1 MEVSFGTN
9 LAYYYIGVAVR
20 GERVDDNLLLDSLI
34 DKAAQEGTN
43 TVAVAAAEEAEVI
56 EAVIDALDRNLA
68 RFILFGDK
76 EKISSLIEMKKF
88 DWMNNNR
95 LKIVD
100 ADSEAIAA
108 ELAVK
113 AVFNKEANVLMKGNI
128 PSNILLKA
136 VLNKE
141 YGLRT
146 GNVLSHVSFFE
157 IPGYDQFT
165 IITDA
170 AMNIAPDLEQKAQ
183 IIKNAV
189 SLAKAIGIETPKV
202 APIAAVEV
210 VNPVMQATVD
220 AAALT
225 MMNKRGQISGCIVD
239 GPLGLDNAVSALA
252 AEHKGIS
259 SEVAGRADILLVP
272 TIEVGNVLYKSL
284 IYFAKAKVGAVIAG
298 AKAPIVL
305 TSRADSA
312 ESKLYSLALALCCVK
327 K

>member
-1 MEVSFGTN
+1 M
-9 LAYYYIGVAVR
+9 GVAVR

-34 DKAAQEGTN
+34 NKAAQVSSN
-43 TVAVAAAEEAEVI
+43 TVAVAAAEDLEVI
-56 EAVIDALDRNLA
+56 EAVIAALDRNLA
-68 RFILFGDK
+68 NFILFGDE
-76 EKISSLIEMKKF
+76 EKINSIIELKKQKNIS
-88 DWMNNNR
+88 NNY
-95 LKIVD
+95 LKVIN
-100 ADSEAIAA
+100 ADSNAAAA

-128 PSNILLKA
+128 PTNIFLKA

-146 GNVLSHVSFFE
+146 GNVLSHIAAFE
-157 IPGYDQFT
+157 VPGFNRFT
-165 IITDA
+165 IVTDA

-189 SLAKAIGIETPKV
+189 SLAKSIGIEIPKV

-210 VNPVMQATVD
+210 VNPAMQATLD
-220 AAALT
+220 AALLT
-225 MMNKRGQISGCIVD
+225 VMNKRGQISECIID
-239 GPLGLDNAVSALA
+239 GPLGLDNAVSTLA
-252 AEHKGIS
+252 AEHKGIH
-259 SEVAGRADILLVP
+259 SEVAGNADILLVP

-284 IYFAKAKVGAVIAG
+284 IYFANAKVGAVIAG

-312 ESKLYSLALALCCVK
+312 ESKLYSLALALCCATTNR
-327 K
+327 

>member
-1 MEVSFGTN
+1 M
-9 LAYYYIGVAVR
+9 
-20 GERVDDNLLLDSLI
+20 LLDSLI
-34 DKAAQEGTN
+34 DKATHEGIN
-43 TVAVAAAEEAEVI
+43 TVAVAAAEDSEVI
-56 EAVIDALDRNLA
+56 EAVIDALNRNLA
-68 RFILFGDK
+68 HFILFGDK
-76 EKISSLIEMKKF
+76 DKISSLIERKM
-88 DWMNNNR
+88 DERMNSNHV
-95 LKIVD
+95 KIVQ
-100 ADSEAIAA
+100 ADSTANAA

-128 PSNILLKA
+128 PTNIFLKA

-146 GNVLSHVSFFE
+146 GNVLSHVAFFE
-157 IPGYDQFT
+157 IPGYDQLM
-165 IITDA
+165 IVTDA
-170 AMNIAPDLEQKAQ
+170 ALNIAPDLEQKAQ

-189 SLAKAIGIETPKV
+189 SLAKSIGIETPKV

-210 VNPVMQATVD
+210 VNPVMSATMD

-239 GPLGLDNAVSALA
+239 GPLGLDNAVSAIA
-252 AEHKGIS
+252 AEHKGIQ
-259 SEVAGRADILLVP
+259 SEVAGKADILLVP

-284 IYFAKAKVGAVIAG
+284 IYFAEARVGAVVAG

-312 ESKLYSLALALCCVK
+312 ESKLYSLALALCCIK